1 MDSAVG
7 GNLQGLDLTVDIRTV
22 LSKEYFEKEL
32 AGIFRRA
39 WLPIGH
45 NYSIPRP
52 GDYFVRKLPGLE
64 TALLIVRGTDGPVRA
79 FHNICRHRGS
89 PLVTEP
95 GGNQKGLPAQP
106 QSRSSLAS
114 QFAQF
119 CVFLADDWT

>member
-1 MDSAVG
+1 MDSAVA

-22 LSKEYFEKEL
+22 LSKEYFEKER

-45 NYSIPRP
+45 NYSILQP
-52 GDYFVRKLPGLE
+52 GDYFVRKLLGAS
-64 TALLIVRGTDGPVRA
+64 TRGLLIVRALTDGYAPSTIFAAIAQVRWPPSRTA
-79 FHNICRHRGS
+79 I
-89 PLVTEP
+89 
-95 GGNQKGLPAQP
+95 KGLPAQP
-106 QSRSSLAS
+106 QSFSSLAS

>member
-1 MDSAVG
+1 MDSAVA
-7 GNLQGLDLTVDIRTV
+7 GNLQGLDLTMDIRTV
-22 LSKEYFEKEL
+22 VSKEYFEKEL

-89 PLVTEP
+89 PRVAEP
-95 GGNQKGLPAQP
+95 GGNQKGLPAPP
-106 QSRSSLAS
+106 QSRSSLAV

-119 CVFLADDWT
+119 CDFLADDWT

>member
-1 MDSAVG
+1 MDSAVA

-52 GDYFVRKLPGLE
+52 GDYFVRKLPGS
-64 TALLIVRGTDGPVRA
+64 T
-79 FHNICRHRGS
+79 RH
-89 PLVTEP
+89 
-95 GGNQKGLPAQP
+95 
-106 QSRSSLAS
+106 
-114 QFAQF
+114 
-119 CVFLADDWT
+119 C

>member
-1 MDSAVG
+1 MDSAVA

-52 GDYFVRKLPGLE
+52 GDYFVRKLPGLD
-64 TALLIVRGTDGPVRA
+64 TALLIVRGTDGRVRA
-79 FHNICRHRGS
+79 FHNICRHRGKFAGRRAGRQS
-89 PLVTEP
+89 KRSYLVF
-95 GGNQKGLPAQP
+95 G
-106 QSRSSLAS
+106 S
-114 QFAQF
+114 
-119 CVFLADDWT
+119 WTWRPWLG